1 MSMFA
6 DPYEQF
12 LLDYLVTKLENGS
25 NTRKALLLY
34 KEQITRETRFKKRL
48 ENAIRDMEIG
58 KHKLEAI
65 LYKNKFLNSFQYSL
79 VVNSTNRLKFQATS
93 RKLFPVP

>member
-25 NTRKALLLY
+25 NTRRALLLY
-34 KEQITRETRFKKRL
+34 SEQITRETNFKKKINGSNQRYGDWK
-48 ENAIRDMEIG
+48 A
-58 KHKLEAI
+58 
-65 LYKNKFLNSFQYSL
+65 
-79 VVNSTNRLKFQATS
+79 
-93 RKLFPVP
+93 

>member
-25 NTRKALLLY
+25 NTRRALLLY
-34 KEQITRETRFKKRL
+34 SEQITKEANFKKRL
-48 ENAIRDMEIG
+48 IAAIKGMDV
-58 KHKLEAI
+58 
-65 LYKNKFLNSFQYSL
+65 S
-79 VVNSTNRLKFQATS
+79 
-93 RKLFPVP
+93 